1 MPIFSRQTCEADPS
15 LYPIVLG
22 SLPAYRDPDTRDSF
36 VHLGT
41 FFGCVDLCEKEYELK
56 RVLYPL
62 PGVALGESM
71 ICTFH
76 TSITLDHRKGK
87 ILVIHFDRAR
97 SKIEPLR

>member
-1 MPIFSRQTCEADPS
+1 M
-15 LYPIVLG
+15 YPIVLG

-62 PGVALGESM
+62 PGVALG
-71 ICTFH
+71 
-76 TSITLDHRKGK
+76 
-87 ILVIHFDRAR
+87 
-97 SKIEPLR
+97 

>member
-22 SLPAYRDPDTRDSF
+22 SLPAYRDADTRDSF

-62 PGVALGESM
+62 PGVALGESV
-71 ICTFH
+71 TEKHF
-76 TSITLDHRKGK
+76 G
-87 ILVIHFDRAR
+87 LVYCWIDFLNSGH
-97 SKIEPLR
+97 LRTCLIRMLA

>member
-1 MPIFSRQTCEADPS
+1 MRLSSIQIPPGQTCEADPS

-62 PGVALGESM
+62 PGVALGESVKS
-71 ICTFH
+71 T
-76 TSITLDHRKGK
+76 
-87 ILVIHFDRAR
+87 
-97 SKIEPLR
+97 